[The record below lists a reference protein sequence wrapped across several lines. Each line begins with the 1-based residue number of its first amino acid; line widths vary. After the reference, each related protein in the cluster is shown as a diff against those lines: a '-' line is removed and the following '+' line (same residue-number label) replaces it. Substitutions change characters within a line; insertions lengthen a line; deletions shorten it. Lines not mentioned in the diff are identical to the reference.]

1 MVAKYKINERVI
13 LTDSGGGRN
22 LFVDGAI
29 TFNDSDGKTLTIK
42 NTKKTLA
49 PDFFTEFFHRFQGAT
64 SGYATGGTV
73 PPFTN
78 VIDKFPFA
86 TDGNATDV
94 GNLTQARTGVAGQ
107 SSRVSGYTTAGYAT
121 IDIIDKFSFT
131 SDGNASDVGNLTAGR
146 NAVGGNSSST
156 NGYTT
161 GGSTNGYPIVP
172 SDVIDKFPFSV
183 DANATD
189 VGNLLISR
197 RYPGGQNSKVSG
209 YSAGGGPPSQ
219 NIIEKFPF
227 STDANTTDVGD
238 LLVATWGRSGQ
249 SSTTHGYASGGYP
262 LPSAGAVIEK
272 FSFSADGN
280 STDVGDLTVSK
291 TQSAGQSSIESGY
304 VTGGYDLSNP
314 SPPPTIQT
322 FDIIEKFPFSTDAN
336 STDVGD
342 LTQARYGAGGQQV

>member
-78 VIDKFPFA
+78 VIDKF
-86 TDGNATDV
+86 
-94 GNLTQARTGVAGQ
+94 
-107 SSRVSGYTTAGYAT
+107 
-121 IDIIDKFSFT
+121 SFT

-172 SDVIDKFPFSV
+172 SDVIDKFPCSV

-342 LTQARYGAGGQQV
+342 LTQARRGTCSLSDSHGGLG